1 MKIRLVLMVTVFI
14 MSMVTMSV
22 VFASPSDV
30 TPSAQ
35 MDSIVIEKGTNI
47 KVQAVETVHSQKSKQ
62 NDVVSFKVSEDIM
75 VGDIMVVPANTEVAG
90 IVTKVKK
97 PGPWGQAGQLEVT
110 FSEIKTKAANSI
122 PVTGALYNH
131 GKKPNFFVRYSICG
145 VFITGKDAII
155 NSGTEVILQVKED
168 TIIRNIK

>member
-1 MKIRLVLMVTVFI
+1 MKFRLFSMVTVFI

-30 TPSAQ
+30 TPSALTE
-35 MDSIVIEKGTNI
+35 SIVIEKGANI
-47 KVQAVETVHSQKSKQ
+47 KVQAVDTVHSRKSKQ
-62 NDVVSFKVSEDIM
+62 NDVVLFKVIEDIK
-75 VGDIMVVPANTEVAG
+75 VGDITVIPANIEVEG

-97 PGPWGQAGQLEVT
+97 PGPWDQAGQLEVT
-110 FSEIKTKAANSI
+110 FSEIKTKEADSI
-122 PVTGALYNH
+122 PVAGVLYKH

-145 VFITGKDAII
+145 VFIKGKDAII
-155 NSGTEVILQVKED
+155 NSGTEVTLQVKED